1 MGTNSGRYSKFQER
15 LKKIVRNRVK
25 KKKKDVEQ
33 ELNSQELQKQFIN
46 NKVFEIHNVI
56 TRNTNRN
63 VKNVYVNRKVG
74 KNKDKVVSNI
84 SEERNDTTFYDINN
98 NKVGSKSRDKE
109 LNDLKVELVNKIR
122 NSFEDKLD
130 RIEVLES
137 ELYLIGIDNNEAH
150 TMKKLV
156 ELKKKINELILEL
169 NKMIDEYN
177 LYNKHY
183 YMDNFI
189 GIEDKI
195 IENDI
200 INYRELLDSFSA
212 EKDFVKEYKMLDEFK
227 KLYVNLVD
235 IKNNTDNLI
244 IENENRIQ
252 EVDIRDTKYK
262 LIVEDIIKLDDIE
275 KDCLEKINKQNKY
288 LSELSTK
295 INVIN
300 KHEYITTHLKG
311 LGELV
316 SQGLKFIGLKMLSPL
331 SGIIPS
337 IAVNTLMTKKVIGDM
352 YNNLHYEDIKHVCYS
367 AVNYESELS
376 SKIVDIG
383 YTEELINS
391 TLTDIK
397 KLREEF
403 LLQYNSNIPGYSDT
417 LKKIND
423 IENVIYRNQNKV
435 NIVKNKLIK
444 NKKLNEDKMIKVKKL
459 NEKMN

>member
-33 ELNSQELQKQFIN
+33 ELNPQELQKQFIN

-84 SEERNDTTFYDINN
+84 SEERNDTTFFDINN

-252 EVDIRDTKYK
+252 EVDISDTKYK
-262 LIVEDIIKLDDIE
+262 RIVEDIIKLDDIE
-275 KDCLEKINKQNKY
+275 KDCLEKIDKQNKY

-311 LGELV
+311 LGE
-316 SQGLKFIGLKMLSPL
+316 
-331 SGIIPS
+331 
-337 IAVNTLMTKKVIGDM
+337 
-352 YNNLHYEDIKHVCYS
+352 
-367 AVNYESELS
+367 
-376 SKIVDIG
+376 
-383 YTEELINS
+383 
-391 TLTDIK
+391 
-397 KLREEF
+397 
-403 LLQYNSNIPGYSDT
+403 
-417 LKKIND
+417 
-423 IENVIYRNQNKV
+423 
-435 NIVKNKLIK
+435 
-444 NKKLNEDKMIKVKKL
+444 
-459 NEKMN
+459 